1 MKLEPKA
8 IERLYMSDTTTIY
21 DKLARTR
28 MLYVNTC
35 KTYLRISTV
44 LFQEINNYAL
54 LIEIN

>member
-1 MKLEPKA
+1 
-8 IERLYMSDTTTIY
+8 MSDTTTIY